1 MLTSVDVLLDTG
13 LAFADEHNLR
23 HGLGWRYGLQDE
35 FAKVNTGNLA
45 TARRGAV
52 VPAGG
57 KSLLSSSGGWEAA
70 AAEIPAGG
78 RSLLSSGGDGEGP
91 STADIAERDVG
102 AAAAAAASA
111 SEWDGG
117 RVSSSGSRLPK
128 GASPG
133 GAGTRTHPLSKAQ
146 ASAQASGAAAAA
158 APVWPAVAGLYGPPY
173 LYNALDLE
181 LYYTS
186 RTMAVL
192 DAALFHYAA
201 AAGIVDAEAGAQQGV
216 AEKGRETL
224 QVGEEEEK
232 EEEEDMVLTAPC
244 GHIGRR

>member
-52 VPAGG
+52 APAGG
-57 KSLLSSSGGWEAA
+57 KSLLSSS
-70 AAEIPAGG
+70 
-78 RSLLSSGGDGEGP
+78 DGEGP
-91 STADIAERDVG
+91 ANADKAKGG
-102 AAAAAAASA
+102 AAALEKLRVRATGNSSSSRVVTKGAK
-111 SEWDGG
+111 
-117 RVSSSGSRLPK
+117 VSSGGGSRP
-128 GASPG
+128 
-133 GAGTRTHPLSKAQ
+133 HPLSKAQ

-201 AAGIVDAEAGAQQGV
+201 AAGMVDAEAGAQQGG

-232 EEEEDMVLTAPC
+232 EEEDMVLTAPC